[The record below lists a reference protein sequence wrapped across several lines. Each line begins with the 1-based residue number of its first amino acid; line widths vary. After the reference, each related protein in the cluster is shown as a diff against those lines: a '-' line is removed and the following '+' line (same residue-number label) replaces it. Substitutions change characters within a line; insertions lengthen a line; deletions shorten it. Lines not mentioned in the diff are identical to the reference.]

1 MSERYSK
8 LFALSENQYAGG
20 SPVVIAAGALLK
32 DNQTGKV
39 IAQLKLRN
47 ISSKRIKA
55 ATVCIVP
62 FDTVGN
68 PIGDFVSYQYLD
80 LSAKRD
86 EDFGQKAAITLPNAA
101 TRSFAATVE
110 EIAFVDNTIWKATGE
125 PWEVLPVPS
134 SIGRVHGAELEKQ
147 FRMKYGAD
155 SKNLPLFEKD
165 LWYCA
170 CGALNRIGEPEC
182 HICGKSYAEMSTIDY
197 DALHREKN
205 VRVAAEKEQAEKE
218 AAAARDREEA
228 AKAKAKKVGK
238 ITAIVVPILAV
249 IIVAAVVVSGMV
261 KKSNAYNEALAL
273 MEAEQYEQAIEIFTS
288 LDGYKGSDEYKDS
301 AEQILIAE
309 AELQKLNTYE
319 EALGYLEAGEYEKA
333 YATFESLGD
342 YKDAKEY
349 CDCFKWVPK
358 EKVGKWAVTTIYY
371 DEIGR
376 VVREDTKGKTDHI
389 HNKEKTYTY
398 NDTDGSL
405 KIVYTYVESQYQGIN
420 QTKTETAIFNAD
432 RTEANYT
439 ITRNYV
445 EGHTQKY
452 NRYFT
457 YDEYGNVLTAKSVDA
472 ETGELEYN
480 RKYVYEYDTEG
491 NLLTSD
497 SMVESED
504 GQWSKMWN
512 THEFSY
518 NEDSL
523 LSSVSYV
530 YGDVEEYTYA
540 FIYCPSIE

>member
-8 LFALSENQYAGG
+8 LFALPENQYASG

-39 IAQLKLRN
+39 VAQLKLRS
-47 ISSKRIKA
+47 IDARRIKA
-55 ATVCIVP
+55 ATVCVIP
-62 FDTVGN
+62 FDTIGN
-68 PIGDFVSYQYLD
+68 PIGDSVRHQYLD
-80 LSAKRD
+80 LNVARD
-86 EDFGQKAAITLPNAA
+86 EEFVHKVAIALPNSA
-101 TRSFAATVE
+101 TRSFAVTVE
-110 EIAFVDNTIWKATGE
+110 EIVFATNTVWNATGE

-134 SIGRVHGAELEKQ
+134 SIGRIHGVEFEKQ
-147 FRMKYGAD
+147 FRIKYGTNC
-155 SKNLPLFEKD
+155 KNLPLFKKD
-165 LWYCA
+165 LWFCA
-170 CGALNRIGEPEC
+170 CGALNRTGEANC
-182 HICGKSYAEMSTIDY
+182 HVCGKSYATLDSINFET
-197 DALHREKN
+197 
-205 VRVAAEKEQAEKE
+205 VRVEMETRIASEREQAAKDAEI
-218 AAAARDREEA
+218 ARVKEEA
-228 AKAKAKKVGK
+228 ARAKAKKTGK
-238 ITAIVVPILAV
+238 IAAIVVPILAV
-249 IIVAAVVVSGMV
+249 IIVAAVIVSGMI
-261 KKSNAYNEALAL
+261 KKNNAYNKALAL
-273 MEAEQYEQAIEIFTS
+273 MEAGQHEQAIEVFES
-288 LDGYKGSDEYKDS
+288 LEGYKGSAEYKDS

-309 AELQKLNTYE
+309 AELLKLHTYE
-319 EALGYLEAGEYEKA
+319 EALGYLEAEEYEKA

-358 EKVGKWAVTTIYY
+358 EIVGKWAVTTLYY
-371 DEIGR
+371 DEFGR

-405 KIVYTYVESQYQGIN
+405 KIVYTYVESQYQGKN

-439 ITRNYV
+439 STRNYV
-445 EGHTQKY
+445 EGHTNKY
-452 NRYFT
+452 TRYFT

-480 RKYVYEYDTEG
+480 RKYVYEYDTAG
-491 NLLTSD
+491 NLLTSN

-504 GQWSKMWN
+504 GLWSKMWN

-518 NEDSL
+518 NEDGL

-530 YGDVEEYTYA
+530 YGDIEEYTYA